1 MMFCNKCGAQ
11 LDDTAVFCGQCGNP
25 ISGGKQTGQKAMQPG
40 ARAVQRKTIY
50 AIGAL
55 LAAVVVTGII
65 VAFGMRSISGGK
77 QTGQKAMQPGARAVQ
92 RKTIYAIGALLAA
105 VVVTGIIVAF
115 GMRSA
120 GKSEKSEEPELYGTS
135 WAVENGSE
143 RGVFQFRDDGYLRA
157 LKEDGSHIGDMRFSF
172 GADNTIKFG
181 DDPVSFVYKYELSED
196 TLELVSVG
204 HESYIFMNELF
215 RNKIFL
221 RETEA
226 RITLHRSQSASLY
239 GSWRDS
245 SGTVGI
251 DIYEDGNIHIAGI
264 EETQGVE
271 EFKYSKIT
279 TNKLLLTAYL
289 NEEPIGLV
297 GDFERKVLSLTL
309 RYVIDGNIMTVEIA
323 DHTFELEKVE

>member
-1 MMFCNKCGAQ
+1 MFCNKCGAQ

-65 VAFGMRSISGGK
+65 VVFGI
-77 QTGQKAMQPGARAVQ
+77 
-92 RKTIYAIGALLAA
+92 
-105 VVVTGIIVAF
+105 
-115 GMRSA
+115 RSA
-120 GKSEKSEEPELYGTS
+120 GKSEELDLYSTS
-135 WAVENGSE
+135 WTVENGSE
-143 RGVFQFRDDGYLRA
+143 RGVFHFEDDGYLHA
-157 LKEDGSHIGDMRFSF
+157 LEQDGDYISKMSF
-172 GADNTIKFG
+172 RVNSADNTIIFG
-181 DDPVSFVYKYELSED
+181 DDPITFVYKYELSED

-204 HESYIFMNELF
+204 HEKSYIFMDELF

-226 RITLHRSQSASLY
+226 RIILHRSASLY

-251 DIYEDGNIHIAGI
+251 DIYEDGNIRIAGI
-264 EETQGVE
+264 EETQGVDAFTYTE
-271 EFKYSKIT
+271 KVVNTLE
-279 TNKLLLTAYL
+279 LTADL
-289 NEEPIGLV
+289 
-297 GDFERKVLSLTL
+297 DRKVFRLKL
-309 RYVIDGNIMTVEIA
+309 RYVIDGNVMTVEIA

>member
-65 VAFGMRSISGGK
+65 VAFGMRSAGK
-77 QTGQKAMQPGARAVQ
+77 
-92 RKTIYAIGALLAA
+92 
-105 VVVTGIIVAF
+105 
-115 GMRSA
+115 SE
-120 GKSEKSEEPELYGTS
+120 KSEKSEEPELYGTS